1 MNTLKYSLEYQCYP
15 IWNYDPSGVLVENDL
30 PDELKGDQEL
40 CSLLLRVQDIF
51 DSLYVNTPL
60 EFSEHGFHSE
70 EELNEF
76 VAMLLQSAEIL
87 RSRYGKK
94 YIIDCRYTR
103 DSFSMD

>member
-1 MNTLKYSLEYQCYP
+1 M
-15 IWNYDPSGVLVENDL
+15 
-30 PDELKGDQEL
+30 
-40 CSLLLRVQDIF
+40 F

-60 EFSEHGFHSE
+60 EFSDHGFHSE

>member
-15 IWNYDPSGVLVENDL
+15 IWNYGPSGVLVENDL

-60 EFSEHGFHSE
+60 EFSDHGFHSE